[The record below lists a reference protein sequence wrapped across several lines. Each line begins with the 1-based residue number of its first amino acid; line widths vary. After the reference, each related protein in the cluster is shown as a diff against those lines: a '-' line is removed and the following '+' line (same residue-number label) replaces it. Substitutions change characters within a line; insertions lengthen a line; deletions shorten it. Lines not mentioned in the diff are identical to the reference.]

1 MCARPGGM
9 KCEDNGLDRLKVL
22 FARCLAALMLFMLLC
37 PAAMAEEA
45 KMDGFYDLKPLIG
58 EREGE
63 TAVLLLD
70 RTYYSGETI
79 YKGTTGRPLNGSCAL
94 HCGAVLISN
103 LRGEIVTGQQVA
115 KANNRDIKDARRWT
129 PFVSWGKVA
138 SAFGVSVQTENLA
151 QYGNNLKNK
160 GIGAEER
167 RARKM
172 EHITEVF
179 RTRSAD
185 GGLMIHFNSSG
196 RLNGSGT
203 HRHAVVMVGYI
214 ERDGQITDLLIND
227 SSVPAPEGVCIRMS
241 ESSLPVSIIGQ
252 RRLDKVKAEG
262 GDIAMLLMDYA
273 VSCRW
278 AYAN

>member
-1 MCARPGGM
+1 M

-22 FARCLAALMLFMLLC
+22 FARVLAALMLVTLLA

-45 KMDGFYDLKPLIG
+45 KMDGFYDLQPLIG

-138 SAFGVSVQTENLA
+138 SAFGIDLFTENLA
-151 QYGNNLKNK
+151 QYGNNLKNR
-160 GIGAEER
+160 GVGTDER

-172 EHITEVF
+172 AKILDVF
-179 RTRSAD
+179 RASGQNA
-185 GGLMIHFNSSG
+185 GMMLHFNSSG

-203 HRHAVVMVGYI
+203 HRHAVVLMGYI
-214 ERDGQITDLLIND
+214 KQNGEIVDLLIND
-227 SSVPAPEGVCIRMS
+227 SSVPAPGGACVRMS
-241 ESSLPVSIIGQ
+241 ESSLPESILGQ
-252 RRLDKVKAEG
+252 KKADQARARGENV
-262 GDIAMLLMDYA
+262 AMLLMDYA

-278 AYAN
+278 ASLDEQ